1 MIEPRY
7 KAVFGACLT
16 QGTVIGLLFA
26 YGLLIKELETEF
38 GWSRTLLSSC
48 TSVAFLGMGV
58 FAILGG
64 TLSDKYGPR
73 LVLCFTGLSI
83 GVGFALISQVT
94 AAWHLFVI
102 FGVFVALGMGTHDV
116 VTLSIVARWFEKR
129 RGIMTAVVKIGTA
142 LGQAAVPPLMA
153 ILILMFG
160 WRDAVLMIGISSG
173 ILLVIAAL
181 NTSHPN
187 IKKSTHKA
195 TTNDG
200 MLFEVAK
207 KTKKFWALCLIQ
219 LMVITSLLAI
229 PVHIAVH
236 GMDLGMSATRASGLL
251 SIIGISSI
259 AGRISIGV
267 FFDKVGGRG
276 SFLLCLLPLAL
287 SLFGFALVE
296 SHSYL
301 FFMVAIYGFGH
312 GGFFTVTSPVVANLF
327 GTKAHGKIFGTVL
340 FFGSIGGAI
349 GPIVVGRVFDVTG
362 SYQSAFI
369 TLGCLILLALFL
381 SIILKARN
389 NNLST
394 I

>member
-83 GVGFALISQVT
+83 GVGFALMSQVT

-200 MLFEVAK
+200 MLFEVVK

-267 FFDKVGGRG
+267 FLTKLGVAVRFYY
-276 SFLLCLLPLAL
+276 AY
-287 SLFGFALVE
+287 
-296 SHSYL
+296 YL
-301 FFMVAIYGFGH
+301 
-312 GGFFTVTSPVVANLF
+312 
-327 GTKAHGKIFGTVL
+327 
-340 FFGSIGGAI
+340 
-349 GPIVVGRVFDVTG
+349 
-362 SYQSAFI
+362 
-369 TLGCLILLALFL
+369 
-381 SIILKARN
+381 
-389 NNLST
+389 
-394 I
+394 